1 MKMTKEL
8 LKWIDQS
15 PTAFHAVQNSV
26 ELLQKNGF
34 LPLFEGGKWNI
45 EPGKGYYVTRNQSS
59 LIAFR
64 VPATSAY
71 GFMITASH
79 TDSPMFKLKP
89 EALSPS
95 SCGLIRLNTELYGGA
110 ILSSWLDR
118 PLSLAGRV
126 TIFRGGVFEAR
137 LVNFDRDMLII
148 PNVAIHQNRKINS
161 GFEYNLAVDMLPLF
175 SDDPNASVKA
185 LVAEELKVRE
195 EDVRGMDLYVY
206 NRMKGTLLGSDSKTF
221 FSAPRIDNLASVFT
235 TLQGFIKAENAGA
248 INVFYSADNEETGS
262 VSKQGAASVFLSDV
276 LDRICEGLGT
286 DKRQM
291 LASSMMLSCDN
302 AHAKHPNHPELSDV
316 QNAPVLGG
324 GVVIK
329 SNAAQKY
336 TTDGLSLAVFEE
348 ICRGAEVPVQY
359 FATRSD
365 LQSGSTLGSIAN
377 TNVPVMSVDIGIAQ
391 LSMHSAYETAHV
403 KDVGHMIRVVE
414 AFYRTSLDAR
424 ADGTLFLQQGNDI
437 AKENADV

>member
-8 LKWIDQS
+8 LKWIDQT

-34 LPLFEGGKWNI
+34 LPLLEGEEWNI

-64 VPATSAY
+64 IPLSSPR

-79 TDSPMFKLKP
+79 TDSPAFKLKP
-89 EALSPS
+89 EGLSAS
-95 SCGLIRLNTELYGGA
+95 AGLVRLNTELYGGA

-126 TIFRGGVFEAR
+126 TVFQNGVFESK
-137 LVNFDRDMLII
+137 LINFDRDMLII
-148 PNVAIHQNRKINS
+148 PNVAIHQNRKINA

-175 SDDPNASVKA
+175 SDDPKASLKA
-185 LVAEELKVRE
+185 LVAKELKVRE
-195 EDVRGMDLYVY
+195 DAIRGMDLYVY
-206 NRMKGTLLGSDSKTF
+206 NRMRGTMLGSDSETF
-221 FSAPRIDNLASVFT
+221 FAAPRIDNLASVFT
-235 TLQGFIKAENAGA
+235 TLQGFIQAENPYAV
-248 INVFYSADNEETGS
+248 NVLFAADNEETGS
-262 VSKQGAASVFLSDV
+262 VSKQGAGSVFLSDV
-276 LDRICEGLGT
+276 LSRICEAIKT

-302 AHAKHPNHPELSDV
+302 AHAKHPNHPELSDG

-336 TTDGLSLAVFEE
+336 TTDGMSSAVFEE
-348 ICRGAEVPVQY
+348 ICKGVSVPVQY
-359 FATRSD
+359 YTTRSD
-365 LQSGSTLGSIAN
+365 LPSGSTLGSISN
-377 TNVPVMSVDIGIAQ
+377 TNVPLLSVDIGMAQ
-391 LSMHSAYETAHV
+391 LAMHSAYETAHA
-403 KDVGHMIRVVE
+403 KDVALMIRSIE
-414 AFYRTSLDAR
+414 AFYRTSVNTT
-424 ADGTLFLQQGNDI
+424 ADGALSLHFFNDT
-437 AKENADV
+437 AKENANV